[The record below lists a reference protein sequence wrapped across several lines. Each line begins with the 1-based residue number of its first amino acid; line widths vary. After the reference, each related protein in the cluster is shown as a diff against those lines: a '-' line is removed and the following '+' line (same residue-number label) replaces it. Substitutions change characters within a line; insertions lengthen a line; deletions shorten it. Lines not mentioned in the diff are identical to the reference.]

1 MTATSRKITV
11 SIVVLVAM
19 VGVAIST
26 SSRPAAAVE
35 GGTPADLSSAV
46 YICYTH
52 GVIQRILNKC
62 VNCTGSLI
70 SDQWVLT
77 AGHCVNTVDDVGE
90 SPDAVP
96 KSGLSVFVDALG
108 PHQQMFDVS
117 DIQFYP
123 AVKTGICGT
132 PAVDL
137 ALIKLAK
144 PITLS
149 SALTPL
155 ALVPPRPLGTTGG
168 TLPVTSPATLPVI
181 SPAPVDYG
189 YGATGGVVDAI
200 GNCNITLKN
209 REPDNGLNQTRPG
222 DYSTSVCPHANDL
235 CLIHSAPHTVDGK
248 SYSMPGDSGSP
259 WVIPPSTKIPGG
271 GTTKNPLEF
280 GVESQGTDCV
290 VDQVCPDDTAVD
302 LANPAIHS
310 WIATTAGIVSVPT
323 GTIVDL
329 PGGTSWY
336 VESDGFAHEI
346 PNTKTDNCLVGQG
359 ASRYW
364 MVPYQFHEVPQAS
377 APATCSAGSSG
388 PSGWPQSHYGPDRN
402 GYQPNETQIGP
413 GNVGKLSEART
424 YEGGTAPLI
433 ANGVLYVATNKF
445 YAYDASGASNC
456 AAAPTGCTPLW
467 TAPAAYFDGMAVA
480 DGDVFVTDQ
489 EGVQAYDA
497 NGSKNCSGTP
507 KVCAPLWATSVNEAT
522 GPGFSPGGGSPV
534 VADGTLYVPGYG
546 DGGAPSTG
554 GAYVAAFDPEGLN
567 GCKVYKD
574 FGTICVPMWTTIGI
588 PTSRGNAGSPAVVNG
603 KIYIANGSLYVFDAS
618 GCSPTPTGCPP
629 IWTTPAVTGGTYS
642 APAVAYGTV
651 YVGAANGPLYAYD
664 AAGSRK
670 CKGSGQTKSCSPLWT
685 AVTGGTGGTP
695 AVANG
700 VVYTVSGGGT
710 LSAFDAAGSS
720 THCSSTVTAKTCTP
734 LWTSASGGT
743 GYVTSSSPAVANGVV
758 YFSSTNGGTYGYS
771 ASGSLNCSV
780 FGGAKTCAPLWGATT
795 GFIGGGSPTVADGVL
810 YINFPFIGETYAYSL

>member
-1 MTATSRKITV
+1 MTATSRKIRV

-235 CLIHSAPHTVDGK
+235 CLIHSAPTHTADGK

-388 PSGWPQSHYGPDRN
+388 PSGWPQLALWPGPERLPAQRDADWA
-402 GYQPNETQIGP
+402 
-413 GNVGKLSEART
+413 GNVGTLSEART

-433 ANGVLYVATNKF
+433 ANGVLYVATNK
-445 YAYDASGASNC
+445 
-456 AAAPTGCTPLW
+456 
-467 TAPAAYFDGMAVA
+467 
-480 DGDVFVTDQ
+480 
-489 EGVQAYDA
+489 
-497 NGSKNCSGTP
+497 
-507 KVCAPLWATSVNEAT
+507 
-522 GPGFSPGGGSPV
+522 
-534 VADGTLYVPGYG
+534 
-546 DGGAPSTG
+546 
-554 GAYVAAFDPEGLN
+554 
-567 GCKVYKD
+567 
-574 FGTICVPMWTTIGI
+574 
-588 PTSRGNAGSPAVVNG
+588 
-603 KIYIANGSLYVFDAS
+603 
-618 GCSPTPTGCPP
+618 
-629 IWTTPAVTGGTYS
+629 
-642 APAVAYGTV
+642 
-651 YVGAANGPLYAYD
+651 LYAYD
-664 AAGSRK
+664 ATGASN
-670 CKGSGQTKSCSPLWT
+670 CSPRRPLM
-685 AVTGGTGGTP
+685 P
-695 AVANG
+695 SVAHVPDLHPIVDG
-700 VVYTVSGGGT
+700 
-710 LSAFDAAGSS
+710 
-720 THCSSTVTAKTCTP
+720 
-734 LWTSASGGT
+734 ASGLFRRHG
-743 GYVTSSSPAVANGVV
+743 
-758 YFSSTNGGTYGYS
+758 
-771 ASGSLNCSV
+771 CR
-780 FGGAKTCAPLWGATT
+780 
-795 GFIGGGSPTVADGVL
+795 
-810 YINFPFIGETYAYSL
+810 